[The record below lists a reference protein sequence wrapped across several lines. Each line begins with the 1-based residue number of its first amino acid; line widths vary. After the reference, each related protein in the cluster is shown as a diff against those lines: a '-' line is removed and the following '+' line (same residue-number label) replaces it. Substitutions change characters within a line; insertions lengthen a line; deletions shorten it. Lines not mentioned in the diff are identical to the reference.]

1 MENVHNV
8 KNCPW
13 IMENPTNLR
22 KYFDEYHILLDDTL
36 GRQHDEKADH
46 FTAIRNCF
54 TPPCAKGEE
63 KPSFDL
69 FNMEKLEEDCSI
81 DLLNVD
87 DELATDVAANAP
99 VKHCGRFTNWY
110 AGSFQDGLIPEE
122 GPEILETLKSQMH
135 ELHLR
140 DTVRDYAR
148 LRNRQLKYFSTV
160 RMIMSENN
168 IPEPTHPANNGT
180 DECLRDIVLN
190 IRVQR
195 PYHRK
200 THMRKACNRF
210 PSHSQELLLL
220 GSQKL
225 TELRDAIICIN
236 DLAINQ
242 ELSNDPELYRVAHI
256 PNNHTLFPSCFFYI
270 NGVFY
275 EDTRNPNAKQYSKGI
290 IKWASKHP
298 DIGELQTK
306 CMQET
311 TFLDLELRLGYPYV
325 YLHLGNCEHII
336 TFTDVRLHHQD
347 DIQGRTRYPLF
358 RGQASKLSVK
368 CFICS
373 LHLANWIVR
382 EEPRLPVPN
391 AHLCDR
397 CLKAFCYDNR
407 GIKINNIKIYPFI
420 DEFMSQQKKFL
431 GHTQIS
437 VHKPK

>member
-1 MENVHNV
+1 MNTTFS
-8 KNCPW
+8 W
-13 IMENPTNLR
+13 M
-22 KYFDEYHILLDDTL
+22 
-36 GRQHDEKADH
+36 
-46 FTAIRNCF
+46 IR
-54 TPPCAKGEE
+54 
-63 KPSFDL
+63 L
-69 FNMEKLEEDCSI
+69 VVNMMRSI

-180 DECLRDIVLN
+180 DD
-190 IRVQR
+190 
-195 PYHRK
+195 
-200 THMRKACNRF
+200 RF

-256 PNNHTLFPSCFFYI
+256 PNNH
-270 NGVFY
+270 
-275 EDTRNPNAKQYSKGI
+275 
-290 IKWASKHP
+290 
-298 DIGELQTK
+298 TK

-358 RGQASKLSVK
+358 RGQASKLSV
-368 CFICS
+368 
-373 LHLANWIVR
+373 NWIVR